1 MSHHLLSS
9 SQAHDIGI
17 QQVLYLRTFKLQA
30 FRDVSLHGHGQSH
43 QLRMTL
49 QLALRL
55 LLQRIL
61 QLYHLPRLLPP
72 PVSHSSCLFTQ
83 CQPPYASC
91 SSWTTVLF
99 KELYYQIKNVFVC
112 VCLLVM
118 YYLCEKYIINLLEY
132 STTQPIVLVGYLD

>member
-9 SQAHDIGI
+9 SQAHDIGT

-30 FRDVSLHGHGQSH
+30 FRDVSLLCHGLSH
-43 QLRMTL
+43 QLRTTL
-49 QLALRL
+49 QLAIRL

-72 PVSHSSCLFTQ
+72 PVSQSSCLFTQ
-83 CQPPYASC
+83 CQPLYASC

-99 KELYYQIKNVFVC
+99 KELYYQIKNVFF
-112 VCLLVM
+112 CLFACYV
-118 YYLCEKYIINLLEY
+118 LLM
-132 STTQPIVLVGYLD
+132 

>member
-72 PVSHSSCLFTQ
+72 PVSHSSCLSTQ
-83 CQPPYASC
+83 YQLLCTICC
-91 SSWTTVLF
+91 SGLLYFSGYCSIRLKMFSLF
-99 KELYYQIKNVFVC
+99 HVF
-112 VCLLVM
+112 LIM
-118 YYLCEKYIINLLEY
+118 YYLCENYYKPITVQYYIVTCV
-132 STTQPIVLVGYLD
+132 S